1 MKKVSIARLL
11 DIFDKWFWNLSLFY
25 DVKKHGLVLMYH
37 HVTDELIDI
46 DPSCICGI
54 HEFKHGL
61 LRLKEEEYRFV
72 DIKSV
77 ESFLKVQPDFKYV
90 TVTFD
95 DVPDNVITNA
105 IPILRELNI
114 PYTLFITKEF
124 THKKGYISEEQLK
137 DISKDPLCTIGAHT
151 VSHPRL
157 KTVKNSYEE
166 LRESKRYL
174 ETLLNKDVDYLAYP
188 YGKHSSISYRIRCE
202 AKKAGFKCAFGTIE
216 AKLSKLTALYKY
228 YLPRVIQK

>member
-61 LRLKEEEYRFV
+61 LRLKEEGYRFV

-77 ESFLKVQPDFKYV
+77 ESFLKVQPDY
-90 TVTFD
+90 
-95 DVPDNVITNA
+95 
-105 IPILRELNI
+105 
-114 PYTLFITKEF
+114 
-124 THKKGYISEEQLK
+124 
-137 DISKDPLCTIGAHT
+137 
-151 VSHPRL
+151 
-157 KTVKNSYEE
+157 
-166 LRESKRYL
+166 
-174 ETLLNKDVDYLAYP
+174 
-188 YGKHSSISYRIRCE
+188 
-202 AKKAGFKCAFGTIE
+202 
-216 AKLSKLTALYKY
+216 
-228 YLPRVIQK
+228 

>member
-11 DIFDKWFWNLSLFY
+11 DIFDKWFWNISILY
-25 DVKKHGLVLMYH
+25 DDKKHGLVLMYH

-61 LRLKEEEYRFV
+61 LRLKEEGYRFV

-124 THKKGYISEEQLK
+124 THKKDYISEEQLK
-137 DISKDPLCTIGAHT
+137 YLDKQFEKYLSSRKIANLIADKEAGYLTKEEFCL
-151 VSHPRL
+151 RL
-157 KTVKNSYEE
+157 DD
-166 LRESKRYL
+166 RYL
-174 ETLLNKDVDYLAYP
+174 EVLM
-188 YGKHSSISYRIRCE
+188 
-202 AKKAGFKCAFGTIE
+202 
-216 AKLSKLTALYKY
+216 
-228 YLPRVIQK
+228 